1 MSRSVFLAAAAIVLV
16 PATASAGMV
25 VSWPSTITI
34 PANNDFRGFLNGIGL
49 DVYASDG
56 ASITLDRAG
65 TLTFEYLGSE
75 SGFRDK
81 FHYGPYWAVETN
93 DMNPALDPM
102 FSVSVPAGAFQG
114 YFTSSGRGTAQFHD
128 GVEEFGIFL
137 SRSAKSG
144 INTNV
149 LWLGLDDQIV
159 GDDDNHDD
167 FIIKVTFVPDVPEP
181 AMLGLFGLGLAG
193 IGVAHRRRR

>member
-1 MSRSVFLAAAAIVLV
+1 MLRSVLLATAILLAPAA
-16 PATASAGMV
+16 ASAGMV
-25 VSWPSTITI
+25 VTWPSTTAI
-34 PANNDFRGFLNGIGL
+34 PSNNDFRGFLNGLGL
-49 DVYASDG
+49 DVYASEG

-81 FHYGPYWAVETN
+81 FHYGAHWTVETN
-93 DMNPALDPM
+93 NMTTALDPM
-102 FSVSVPAGAFQG
+102 FSLSVPAGPFQG
-114 YFTSSGRGTAQFHD
+114 YFTSSGRGASQFHD

-137 SRSAKSG
+137 PRMARSG
-144 INTNV
+144 INTNT
-149 LWLGLDDQIV
+149 LWLGLDDQIH

-167 FIIKVTFVPDVPEP
+167 FIVKVTFVPEVPEP

-193 IGVAHRRRR
+193 IGLARRRRG

>member
-1 MSRSVFLAAAAIVLV
+1 MPRSVFLATAAIVLI
-16 PATASAGMV
+16 PAAANAGMV
-25 VSWPSTITI
+25 VSWPSTIAI
-34 PANNDFRGFLNGIGL
+34 PSNNDFRGFLNGLGL

-56 ASITLDRAG
+56 ASIMLDRAG

-81 FHYGPYWAVETN
+81 FHYGAHTAIETN
-93 DMNPALDPM
+93 NMNTALDPM
-102 FSVSVPAGAFQG
+102 FSISVPAGAFQG
-114 YFTSSGRGTAQFHD
+114 YFTSSGRGAAQFHD

-137 SRSAKSG
+137 SRGAKSG
-144 INTNV
+144 IDTNV

-193 IGVAHRRRR
+193 IGVARRRQR